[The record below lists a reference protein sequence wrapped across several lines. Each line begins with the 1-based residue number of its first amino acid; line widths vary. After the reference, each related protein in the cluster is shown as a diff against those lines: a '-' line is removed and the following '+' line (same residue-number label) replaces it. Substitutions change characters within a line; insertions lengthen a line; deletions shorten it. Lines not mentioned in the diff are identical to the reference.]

1 MNGQAA
7 RQQADGVEDRRLE
20 HLARS
25 WSSEALPYIEKIS
38 NHKNREDRRLGNN
51 EADHCDFAAIGQ
63 PPGCRRLRERICDCT
78 HCFLP
83 LLIATVFHSYRLSGS
98 SGCFRS
104 HNGRRLATT
113 GMEEKLYVGGGE
125 LVAHSS
131 VQASQG
137 SLPAFFPLK

>member
-38 NHKNREDRRLGNN
+38 NHKNREDRRFGNN
-51 EADHCDFAAIGQ
+51 EADHRDFAAIGQ
-63 PPGCRRLRERICDCT
+63 PPGSRCLWERTCDCT

-83 LLIATVFHSYRLSGS
+83 LLIATVFIR
-98 SGCFRS
+98 SGCLGLPDVSDPTMAGGSRPLEWKRS
-104 HNGRRLATT
+104 CTQAAANLWPIQVSRRPRGRCPL
-113 GMEEKLYVGGGE
+113 
-125 LVAHSS
+125 S
-131 VQASQG
+131 
-137 SLPAFFPLK
+137 FP